1 MVMVSK
7 HNGNPLPYL
16 LIFASFTTATTP
28 PSTPSS
34 PSSSQATQ
42 STGAPPSSISLNII
56 IGAAVGGAV
65 VLILIIMIIVIFI
78 LCFCRRRMTHYPI
91 DNIYYTGHN
100 EPDYDS
106 PDYNSGVTL
115 ARTENIGLKS
125 KTAYAGRSIT
135 MEPTYSEIPVIGGG
149 EAETAI
155 NTSEGMVT
163 ETNTAYG
170 RPIVN
175 EPTEYSD
182 IPIISSEAE
191 TAVNTPE
198 EIVLENNTAYGR
210 NDIETNTSHSA
221 NGRVH
226 PVVKDSGNAKKL
238 GEP

>member
-1 MVMVSK
+1 M
-7 HNGNPLPYL
+7 
-16 LIFASFTTATTP
+16 
-28 PSTPSS
+28 
-34 PSSSQATQ
+34 
-42 STGAPPSSISLNII
+42 
-56 IGAAVGGAV
+56 GGAV
-65 VLILIIMIIVIFI
+65 VLVLIIMIIVIFI
-78 LCFCRRRMTHYPI
+78 LCFCRRRMTYPI
-91 DNIYYTGHN
+91 DSIHYTGHN

-106 PDYNSGVTL
+106 PDYSSGVTL

-125 KTAYAGRSIT
+125 KTACAGRSIT

-155 NTSEGMVT
+155 NTSEGIVM

-198 EIVLENNTAYGR
+198 VIVLESNTAYGR
-210 NDIETNTSHSA
+210 NDIETNTSHSV
-221 NGRVH
+221 NVH

>member
-1 MVMVSK
+1 MRVD
-7 HNGNPLPYL
+7 
-16 LIFASFTTATTP
+16 
-28 PSTPSS
+28 
-34 PSSSQATQ
+34 Q
-42 STGAPPSSISLNII
+42 SLWSL
-56 IGAAVGGAV
+56 
-65 VLILIIMIIVIFI
+65 
-78 LCFCRRRMTHYPI
+78 Y
-91 DNIYYTGHN
+91 
-100 EPDYDS
+100 
-106 PDYNSGVTL
+106 
-115 ARTENIGLKS
+115 
-125 KTAYAGRSIT
+125 
-135 MEPTYSEIPVIGGG
+135 TYSEIQVIGGG

-155 NTSEGMVT
+155 NTSEGIVT

-182 IPIISSEAE
+182 IPIISSEGE